1 MCFAVSGLCLLAGS
15 GRGSMR
21 LPDWLGRGDGR
32 GWPRVSPGTAPATSS
47 SGPTSSRTAVEPH
60 RSVFAGPCTRS
71 CARLNAPPPRRRLP
85 ARLALASCQA
95 VHLAPRSLLRG
106 ADRRAGDAA
115 HEGPAAAAPG
125 PAPTPAPGL
134 AWGGAQRC
142 SAACCRELRPA
153 DVAAPSACAHCAVR
167 VGLGQAQQ
175 LVGWPGKL

>member
-85 ARLALASCQA
+85 ARLALASGQA
-95 VHLAPRSLLRG
+95 VRLG

-134 AWGGAQRC
+134 AWGGAHRGI
-142 SAACCRELRPA
+142 AACCREPA
-153 DVAAPSACAHCAVR
+153 SSRRRGPLARACAHCAVR
-167 VGLGQAQQ
+167 LGLGQAQP